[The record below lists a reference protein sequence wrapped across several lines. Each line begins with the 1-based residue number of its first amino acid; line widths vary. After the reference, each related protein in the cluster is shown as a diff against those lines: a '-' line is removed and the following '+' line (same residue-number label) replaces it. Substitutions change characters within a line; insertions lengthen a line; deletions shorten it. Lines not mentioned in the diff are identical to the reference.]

1 MSSQL
6 IVEID
11 EAMARELE
19 EVAPARARKRSEFV
33 RQAIRAALD
42 RAAEARMREAYERQ
56 PDREE
61 PEYFEPAAWETAAG
75 TGKTRGGRRRR

>member
-56 PDREE
+56 PDGEE
-61 PEYFEPAAWETAAG
+61 PEYFDPAAWETAEG
-75 TGKTRGGRRRR
+75 TEKAQRGRRRR

>member
-42 RAAEARMREAYERQ
+42 RAAEARMREAYEKQ
-56 PDREE
+56 PDAKE
-61 PEYFEPAAWETAAG
+61 PEYFDPAAWEAAANE
-75 TGKTRGGRRRR
+75 GKARRGRGPR

>member
-33 RQAIRAALD
+33 RQAIRVALD
-42 RAAEARMREAYERQ
+42 RAAEARMREAYEKQ
-56 PDREE
+56 PDAEE
-61 PEYFEPAAWETAAG
+61 PEYFDPAAWETAAG
-75 TGKTRGGRRRR
+75 TGTTRRGRRRR